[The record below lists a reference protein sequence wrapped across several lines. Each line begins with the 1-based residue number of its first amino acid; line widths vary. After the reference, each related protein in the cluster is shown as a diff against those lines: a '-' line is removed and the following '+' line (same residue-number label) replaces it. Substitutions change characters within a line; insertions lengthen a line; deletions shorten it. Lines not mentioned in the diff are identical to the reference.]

1 MYESLT
7 KGLRLMF
14 DIPVLILL
22 GIAALGVI
30 SKSDTVTVAMITLA
44 LLRILQANRV
54 FPYLEK
60 YGVMIGVIVLTV
72 GVMSP
77 LASGKIG
84 MEDIGRTFTPWPSL
98 LAVGVGILVAYLGGR
113 GVGLMSEQPLIVTGL
128 LLGTLIGV
136 AVFRGVPVG
145 PLIAAG
151 ILSLIV
157 GTKG

>member
-1 MYESLT
+1 
-7 KGLRLMF
+7 MF
-14 DIPVLILL
+14 DVPVLVLL
-22 GIAALGVI
+22 GMAALGVI
-30 SKSDTVTVAMITLA
+30 SKNDTVTVAMIVLA
-44 LLRILQANRV
+44 LLRVLQLHRA

-60 YGVMIGVIVLTV
+60 YGITVGVIILTV
-72 GVMSP
+72 GVMTP

-84 MEDIGRTFTPWPSL
+84 LEDIGRTFTQWPSL

-113 GVGLMSEQPLIVTGL
+113 GVGLMTEQPLIVTGL

-151 ILSLIV
+151 ILSLLI